1 MYRKKNEIDIEVTG
15 LDADTLASVKDNR
28 KLREK
33 IIQSIQLL
41 FSLDLYRDILDDNER
56 QEEELA
62 QAVSQTFDD
71 LKQTAQDALRQNAP

>member
-1 MYRKKNEIDIEVTG
+1 M
-15 LDADTLASVKDNR
+15 KDNR

-33 IIQSIQLL
+33 IVQSIQLL

-62 QAVSQTFDD
+62 QAVSQKLET
-71 LKQTAQDALRQNAP
+71 LTQAAQDVLRQNAPAQAHGQA